1 LYIFR
6 KAEYAAGALCA
17 GVLGEFQSFVYF
29 GWMTGHFW
37 PTVVDW
43 MERNMLTCPSK
54 RWFHVECPGCG
65 MQRSIIALFRGD
77 IPASLR
83 LYPATIPLL
92 LLVGYVAL
100 HVKYDFRNGATVIKY
115 LYLGVATIVLVFYIY
130 KVLNHKLID

>member
-1 LYIFR
+1 
-6 KAEYAAGALCA
+6 
-17 GVLGEFQSFVYF
+17 
-29 GWMTGHFW
+29 
-37 PTVVDW
+37 
-43 MERNMLTCPSK
+43 
-54 RWFHVECPGCG
+54 

>member
-1 LYIFR
+1 
-6 KAEYAAGALCA
+6 
-17 GVLGEFQSFVYF
+17 
-29 GWMTGHFW
+29 
-37 PTVVDW
+37 
-43 MERNMLTCPSK
+43 
-54 RWFHVECPGCG
+54 

-92 LLVGYVAL
+92 LLIGYVAL
-100 HVKYDFRNGATVIKY
+100 HVKLDFRHGATVIKY